1 VVISQG
7 GRFAGWSLY
16 VHEGRL
22 AYCYSWFGL
31 QLFKVYGDA
40 AISGGDHQV
49 RMEFAY
55 DGGGLGKGGTV
66 TLYVDGKKTGEGRVE
81 HTVPMVFSA
90 DETADV
96 GTDTATP
103 VSDDYGPR
111 DSHFTGRVKWV
122 QIDLEQSAEDVDHL
136 ISPDERYR
144 IAMARQ

>member
-1 VVISQG
+1 
-7 GRFAGWSLY
+7 
-16 VHEGRL
+16 
-22 AYCYSWFGL
+22 
-31 QLFKVYGDA
+31 
-40 AISGGDHQV
+40 
-49 RMEFAY
+49 
-55 DGGGLGKGGTV
+55 
-66 TLYVDGKKTGEGRVE
+66 VDGKKTGEGRVE